1 MASKTPDLEL
11 ILAAQAGDIPA
22 RNVLLLRH
30 ERFVW
35 MMVRE
40 ALGSGRQRQAEDYF
54 SSGIEGLIRA
64 IERFDPQKAGSLLT
78 YASITIKSFVWRELI
93 TDTAVTRTSN
103 RPTNP
108 HDRDLWEQ
116 AGRVCAFA
124 PGVGDRAQHHHVD
137 AAMAQEDMAALV
149 NRHVA
154 TLSPIERSVL
164 HLLYHVGMPR
174 EQAGKELGGLTRARV
189 EQIEAGALRR
199 MRERC
204 RADEEL
210 SDSVSR

>member
-1 MASKTPDLEL
+1 MPSQTPDLQL
-11 ILAAQAGDIPA
+11 ILAAQAGDISA
-22 RNVLLLRH
+22 RNQLLLRH

-40 ALGSGRQRQAEDYF
+40 ALGSRRQRLAEDYF

-64 IERFDPQKAGSLLT
+64 IERFDPAKAGSLLT

-93 TDTAVTRTSN
+93 TDTGVTRTSN
-103 RPTNP
+103 KPTNP
-108 HDRDLWEQ
+108 QDRDRWEQ
-116 AGRVCAFA
+116 AGRTCAFA
-124 PGVGDRAQHHHVD
+124 PGVGDRAHHDHVD
-137 AAMAQEDMAALV
+137 AGMAQEDMAAMV

-174 EQAGKELGGLTRARV
+174 DQAGKELGGLTRARV

-204 RADEEL
+204 RADGEMC
-210 SDSVSR
+210 DSAPR